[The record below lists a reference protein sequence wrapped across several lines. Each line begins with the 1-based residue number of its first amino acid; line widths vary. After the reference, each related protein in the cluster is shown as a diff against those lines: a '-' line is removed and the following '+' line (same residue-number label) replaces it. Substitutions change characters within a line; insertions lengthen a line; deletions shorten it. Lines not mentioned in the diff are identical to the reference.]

1 MINEG
6 LQWEVWIVICF
17 TAHAMHPSA
26 APHYMQSRQGYP
38 PGAPHPAAQ
47 AMPHGAQASMMS
59 RGLPGHPQQ
68 PVSLPHEHSN
78 TYPAKSHLSMQ
89 HHPGNESGEYAAF
102 TSGGQGHVV
111 IHSLVKEFETA
122 CFDNDHFG
130 FISLE
135 SLFLCLP

>member
-1 MINEG
+1 MEC
-6 LQWEVWIVICF
+6 LDCDYF

-68 PVSLPHEHSN
+68 PVSLPHEHSS
-78 TYPAKSHLSMQ
+78 TYPAKTHLSMQ

-102 TSGGQGHVV
+102 TLKYNVEIKTLCQTF
-111 IHSLVKEFETA
+111 KYTYT
-122 CFDNDHFG
+122 CTT
-130 FISLE
+130 LE
-135 SLFLCLP
+135 RC